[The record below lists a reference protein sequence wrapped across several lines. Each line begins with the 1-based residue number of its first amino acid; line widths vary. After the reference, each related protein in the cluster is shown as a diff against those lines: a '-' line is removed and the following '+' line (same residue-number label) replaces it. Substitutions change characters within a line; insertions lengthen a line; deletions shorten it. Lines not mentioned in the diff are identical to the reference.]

1 MPKIASSKGFAA
13 AFVVLALS
21 VIGGIVTMIIMYKTE
36 ISTMNPT
43 PRPTYPS
50 TTLAPPPEM
59 RLPTSLVPE
68 NYNIFLKMDLYSQI
82 VEEVNVTTPNQTL
95 LFSGTSLVR
104 FLCVEKTKSIFVHSL
119 DLLISDAVVKN
130 EGENKEIRILSMKHH
145 QDQSDFLEFELNEA
159 LEEGRTY
166 SLFVSF
172 SGNMSDEL
180 HGLYV
185 GTYDERHARSQS
197 PTHRF
202 LASTNLQP
210 TAARRVFPCFD
221 EPQFKAVFDVTIIH
235 RRKMTALGNAESSG
249 SDKLDEDWMET
260 RFHSTPKMS
269 TYLLAFTVS
278 ELKAS
283 PAAHERVI
291 IQIFARPEA
300 RGATVY
306 AANIT
311 GPILKFYEKRFEINY
326 LQKKL
331 DQVALP
337 DLSGAAVENWGL
349 ITYDEGVL
357 LYESGVS
364 SLLHRETI
372 SYSIARQLAHQWFGN
387 LVTMKWWNEVWLKE
401 GFATYMS
408 SQALDDVEPTFKA
421 GEMNIMSELHAALEQ
436 DALASSHPLSVP
448 HGDVLST
455 PQITALLDDLTNY
468 KGAVVL
474 RMLADAVDQRV
485 FNKGVQQYLS
495 DFKHGNA
502 DQNDLWKCIQ
512 KAVHEEGG
520 HTDVTTLMATWT
532 EQIGFPVVTINTT
545 DGEVYQKHFLFN
557 TSLESSLWW
566 FVPIRVSSNTSATSL
581 VWLENDKTVK
591 KDQFVSKHG
600 EWILANVGCVG
611 YYRVNYDPK
620 NWDRLLTQ
628 LQSNP
633 QRIPVMN
640 RGQLIDDVFNLA
652 RANLV
657 DVTLALNFTGFLRNE
672 TDYIPWQS
680 AVWNFEYFVLMF
692 DRSEVYGPMQAY
704 IRDQVKGFYGF
715 FRNLTDHSAVPQDH
729 YQQHS
734 QITAIDVSCSNG
746 LPECVHMATTKFHDW
761 MNSNSSENN
770 IHANLRSVV
779 YCQAVA
785 AGGEKEWEFTWN
797 KFQSSKESSEK
808 DQLRRALSCTK
819 EIWLLSRYLEYTLD
833 PEKIRLRDVTSTIS
847 DIARNVAGHG
857 LAWNFLRAN
866 WDYISQGGGAKLIDR
881 VTRRFSTAFELE
893 ELENFATNNDL
904 GSSSR
909 ALDQAIERTKVN
921 IQWVADNKATI
932 VDWFRSRSDSACPPG
947 GSSDHQAPT

>member
-1 MPKIASSKGFAA
+1 MSKSSTSKAFAA
-13 AFVVLALS
+13 AFVILALAA
-21 VIGGIVTMIIMYKTE
+21 IGSIVTMIIIYNIQITP
-36 ISTMNPT
+36 MNPS
-43 PRPTYPS
+43 PRPTYPT
-50 TTLAPPPEM
+50 TTLGPPPAM

-68 NYNIFLKMDLYSQI
+68 NYKIFLQMDFYSQI

-104 FLCVEKTKSIFVHSL
+104 FHCVEKTQSIYLHSR
-119 DLLISDAVVKN
+119 DLLVSDAVVKN
-130 EGENKEIRILSMKHH
+130 EDENKKISILSMKPH
-145 QDQSDFLEFELNEA
+145 QDQSDFLEFQLKET
-159 LEEGRTY
+159 LEKGRNY
-166 SLFVSF
+166 SLLVSF
-172 SGNMSDEL
+172 SGHMSDQL
-180 HGLYV
+180 HGLYIS
-185 GTYDERHARSQS
+185 TYDERHARSQS
-197 PTHRF
+197 PSNTHRF

-221 EPQFKAVFDVTIIH
+221 EPQMKAAFDVTIVH

-249 SDKLDEDWMET
+249 SDNLEDDWTST

-278 ELKAS
+278 ELRSS
-283 PAAHERVI
+283 PAAHERVKI
-291 IQIFARPEA
+291 KIFARPEA
-300 RGATVY
+300 RRATVY

-311 GPILKFYEKRFEINY
+311 GRILNFYEKHFKINY

-337 DLSGAAVENWGL
+337 DISGAAVENWGL

-357 LYESGVS
+357 LYELGVS
-364 SLLHRETI
+364 SLLHKETI

-408 SQALDDVEPTFKA
+408 SLALDNVEPTFKA
-421 GEMNIMSELHAALEQ
+421 GEMNIMSELHTAFEQ

-448 HGDVLST
+448 HQDVLST
-455 PQITALLDDLTNY
+455 PQITALLDDLTNF

-485 FNKGVQQYLS
+485 FNKGVERYLS
-495 DFKHGNA
+495 DFKFGNA

-520 HTDVTTLMATWT
+520 HTDVATLMATWT
-532 EQIGFPVVTINTT
+532 KQIGFPVVTINTT
-545 DGEVYQKHFLFN
+545 NGEVYQRHFLFN
-557 TSLESSLWW
+557 TSVESSLWW
-566 FVPIRVSSNTSATSL
+566 FIPIRVSSNTSATSL

-591 KDQFVSKHG
+591 KDQFVSKQG

-611 YYRVNYDPK
+611 YYRVNYDPN
-620 NWDRLLTQ
+620 NWDRLLMQ
-628 LQSNP
+628 LLSNP

-652 RANLV
+652 RANRV
-657 DVTLALNFTGFLRNE
+657 DVTMALNFTGFLRNE

-680 AVWNFEYFVLMF
+680 AVWNLEYFVLMF

-715 FRNLTDHSAVPQDH
+715 FRNFTDHSAVPRDH
-729 YQQHS
+729 SEQHS

-746 LPECVHMATTKFHDW
+746 LRECVHMATTMFHNW
-761 MNSNSSENN
+761 MNSNTSENN

-785 AGGEKEWEFTWN
+785 AGGEKEWEFAWN
-797 KFQSSKESSEK
+797 KFQNSKESSEK

-819 EIWLLSRYLEYTLD
+819 KIWLLSRYLEYTLD
-833 PEKIRLRDVTSTIS
+833 PEKIRLMDVTSTIS

-866 WDYISQGGGAKLIDR
+866 WDYISQGDGAKLIDR
-881 VTRRFSTAFELE
+881 VTRRFATAFELE
-893 ELENFATNNDL
+893 ELENFATNYDL

-909 ALDQAIERTKVN
+909 AVDQAIERTKVN

-932 VDWFRSRSDSACPPG
+932 GDWFRSRSDS
-947 GSSDHQAPT
+947 

>member
-1 MPKIASSKGFAA
+1 MSKSSTSKAFAA
-13 AFVVLALS
+13 AFVILAVS
-21 VIGGIVTMIIMYKTE
+21 VIGSLVTMIIMYK
-36 ISTMNPT
+36 IQIAPMNPS
-43 PRPTYPS
+43 PRPTYPT
-50 TTLAPPPEM
+50 TTLGPAPAM

-68 NYNIFLKMDLYSQI
+68 NYNIILKMDFYSKI

-104 FLCVEKTKSIFVHSL
+104 FRCVEKTQSVYLHSR
-119 DLLISDAVVKN
+119 DLLVSDAVVKN
-130 EGENKEIRILSMKHH
+130 EDENKKISILSMTPH
-145 QDQSDFLEFELNEA
+145 QDQSDFLRFELTEA
-159 LEEGRTY
+159 LEKGRNY
-166 SLFVSF
+166 SLLVSF
-172 SGNMSDEL
+172 SGHMSDQL

-185 GTYDERHARSQS
+185 STYDERHARSQS
-197 PTHRF
+197 PSNTHRF

-221 EPQFKAVFDVTIIH
+221 EPQMKAVFHVTIVH
-235 RRKMTALGNAESSG
+235 RRTMTALGNAEVSG
-249 SDKLDEDWMET
+249 ADILDDDDWMET
-260 RFHSTPKMS
+260 RFYPTPKMS

-278 ELKAS
+278 ELTSS
-283 PAAHERVI
+283 PAAHERVK

-300 RGATVY
+300 RRATVY

-311 GPILKFYEKRFEINY
+311 GLILKFYEKHFQINY

-337 DLSGAAVENWGL
+337 DVSGTAVENLGL

-357 LYESGVS
+357 LYELGVS
-364 SLLHRETI
+364 SLLHKETI

-421 GEMNIMSELHAALEQ
+421 GEINIMSELHAAFEQ

-448 HGDVLST
+448 HQDVLST
-455 PQITALLDDLTNY
+455 PQITALLDDLNNFKWY
-468 KGAVVL
+468 L
-474 RMLADAVDQRV
+474 R
-485 FNKGVQQYLS
+485 
-495 DFKHGNA
+495 DFKYGNA
-502 DQNDLWKCIQ
+502 DQDDLWKCIQ
-512 KAVHEEGG
+512 KAEDENNG
-520 HTDVTTLMATWT
+520 HTKVAKVMATWT
-532 EQIGFPVVTINTT
+532 KQIGFPVITINTT
-545 DGEVYQKHFLFN
+545 NGEIYQRHFLFN
-557 TSLESSLWW
+557 TSVESSLLWSI
-566 FVPIRVSSNTSATSL
+566 PIRVSSNTSATSL
-581 VWLENDKTVK
+581 VWLENNEAVT
-591 KDQFVSKHG
+591 KDPFISKEG

-611 YYRVNYDPK
+611 YYRVNYDPN
-620 NWDRLLTQ
+620 NWDRLLMQ
-628 LQSNP
+628 LLSNP

-652 RANLV
+652 RANMV
-657 DVTLALNFTGFLRNE
+657 DVTMALNFTAFLRNE

-715 FRNLTDHSAVPQDH
+715 FRNFTDHSAVPRDH
-729 YQQHS
+729 SEQHS

-746 LPECVHMATTKFHDW
+746 LPECVHMATTMFHNW
-761 MNSNSSENN
+761 MNSNTSENN

-785 AGGEKEWEFTWN
+785 AGGEKEWEFAWN

-808 DQLRRALSCTK
+808 DQLRQALSCTK
-819 EIWLLSRYLEYTLD
+819 KIWLLSRYLEYTLD
-833 PEKIRLRDVTSTIS
+833 PEKIRLMEVTSTIS

-866 WDYISQGGGAKLIDR
+866 WDYISQGDGAKLIDR
-881 VTRRFSTAFELE
+881 VTRRFSTAFELQ
-893 ELENFATNNDL
+893 ELENFATNYYL

-909 ALDQAIERTKVN
+909 VVAQAIERTKVN

-932 VDWFRSRSDSACPPG
+932 ADWFRSRSDW
-947 GSSDHQAPT
+947 